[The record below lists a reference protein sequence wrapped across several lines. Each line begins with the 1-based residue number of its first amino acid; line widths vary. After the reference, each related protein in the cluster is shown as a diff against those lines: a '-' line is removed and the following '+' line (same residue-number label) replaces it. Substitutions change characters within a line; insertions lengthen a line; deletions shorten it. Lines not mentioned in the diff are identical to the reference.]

1 MAGIGFEF
9 RKLLQ
14 KDTYWGLFQAYTYSG
29 IVSSGPWILS
39 ILGILIVGIY
49 SVAVVVPPVAVTQFQ
64 VSVTYLFMSSLILT
78 GLVQLAFTRY
88 IADRMFEKRN
98 DLVTSTFNGVLMLV
112 TLVSG
117 VIGMIGVFFLFP
129 DQSNLYR
136 LLMLAAFVIL
146 CCIWCAT
153 IILSGLKQYKVVV
166 AMFGLGYIIVVGGA
180 LLLRRLGME
189 GLLLGFVVGHFVL
202 LMGMLLMIFR
212 NYPSHRFVGFDFL
225 QPRRIYVSLM
235 LTGLFYNLGIWID
248 KIMFWYN
255 PDTGAPIVGYLHHSV
270 IYDLPVFL
278 AYLSIIP
285 GMAVFLVRIETDF
298 VDFYQKFYDAVREG
312 GSLDYLNEIRD
323 EMVFAI
329 RQGIF
334 EIIKIQGITVLI
346 VFIAGPTLL
355 RWIGI
360 NQLHLPLLYVQVV
373 GASLQVVFLGLLNV
387 FFYLD
392 KRAIVAVLT
401 FMFVALNVA
410 LTALSFHPY
419 FGAAYYGYGY
429 AVSLLICVL
438 VAMQW
443 LDTRLSKLE
452 YETFMLQ

>member
-1 MAGIGFEF
+1 M
-9 RKLLQ
+9 
-14 KDTYWGLFQAYTYSG
+14 
-29 IVSSGPWILS
+29 
-39 ILGILIVGIY
+39 
-49 SVAVVVPPVAVTQFQ
+49 
-64 VSVTYLFMSSLILT
+64 
-78 GLVQLAFTRY
+78 
-88 IADRMFEKRN
+88 
-98 DLVTSTFNGVLMLV
+98 
-112 TLVSG
+112 
-117 VIGMIGVFFLFP
+117 
-129 DQSNLYR
+129 
-136 LLMLAAFVIL
+136 
-146 CCIWCAT
+146 
-153 IILSGLKQYKVVV
+153 
-166 AMFGLGYIIVVGGA
+166 
-180 LLLRRLGME
+180 
-189 GLLLGFVVGHFVL
+189 
-202 LMGMLLMIFR
+202 
-212 NYPSHRFVGFDFL
+212 
-225 QPRRIYVSLM
+225 
-235 LTGLFYNLGIWID
+235 
-248 KIMFWYN
+248 
-255 PDTGAPIVGYLHHSV
+255 
-270 IYDLPVFL
+270 FL

-298 VDFYQKFYDAVREG
+298 VDLYQKFYDAVREG

-392 KRAIVAVLT
+392 KRAVVAMLT
-401 FMFVALNVA
+401 FLFVVLNVA
-410 LTALSFHPY
+410 LTWCPSTSAPRT
-419 FGAAYYGYGY
+419 YGYGY

-443 LDTRLSKLE
+443 LELSLSKLE